1 MKTLNKYAYDYL
13 IKLINDKDLLSIKAY
28 SEGLGFD
35 TNSYSS
41 PVHYCDLT
49 KQLTVTYRR
58 VNKYYS
64 L

>member
-28 SEGLGFD
+28 SEWLGFD

-41 PVHYCDLT
+41 PIRYCELT
-49 KQLTVTYRR
+49 KRLTVTYRR
-58 VNKYYS
+58 INKYYY